1 MCGEAENSE
10 GAGRL
15 LGVWP
20 LLFCRWLCTPLALS
34 TCFLTVFL
42 CHVFLACVRV
52 WRRLAWVCRH
62 TFYVMVYLCVFRY
75 RL

>member
-15 LGVWP
+15 LDVWP

-42 CHVFLACVRV
+42 CHVFLAYVRV
-52 WRRLAWVCRH
+52 GGVSHGSAATR
-62 TFYVMVYLCVFRY
+62 FM
-75 RL
+75 